1 MMRPIHRRYLREFFT
16 AMGAYVVLI
25 VLYGALAPRL
35 PTSSWRFVL
44 AIAPLLPVIG
54 VIRAVVRLIR
64 DEDELERR
72 IDLEAFAI
80 AAMVTGFG
88 FFSYGLLLSVGAF
101 PAPPAFL
108 VAILVM
114 PGLFGSYGLARWA
127 VSRRYART

>member
-1 MMRPIHRRYLREFFT
+1 MRAIHRRYLREFFAGMT
-16 AMGAYVVLI
+16 MYLALI
-25 VLYGALAPRL
+25 ALYGVLAPRL
-35 PTSSWRFVL
+35 PTSPWRFVL

-101 PAPPAFL
+101 PTPPAFFL
-108 VAILVM
+108 AILVM
-114 PGLFGSYGLARWA
+114 PALFGSYGLAKWA
-127 VSRRYART
+127 VSRRYARA

>member
-1 MMRPIHRRYLREFFT
+1 MRTVHRRYLREFFT
-16 AMGAYVVLI
+16 SMGTYVALI
-25 VLYGALAPRL
+25 ALYGVLVPRL
-35 PTSSWRFVL
+35 PTSPWRFVL

-101 PAPPAFL
+101 PMAPAFL

-114 PGLFGSYGLARWA
+114 PCLFGSYGLAKWA
-127 VSRRYART
+127 VSRRYARP

>member
-1 MMRPIHRRYLREFFT
+1 MRPIHRRYLREFFT

-44 AIAPLLPVIG
+44 AIAPLLPVTG

>member
-1 MMRPIHRRYLREFFT
+1 MRAIHRRYLREFFM
-16 AMGAYVVLI
+16 AMSAYVALI
-25 VLYGALAPRL
+25 ALYGVLVPRI
-35 PTSSWRFVL
+35 PAGPWRFAL

-88 FFSYGLLLSVGAF
+88 FFSFGLLLSVGAF
-101 PAPPAFL
+101 PKPPAFL

-114 PGLFGSYGLARWA
+114 PALFASYGIAKWA
-127 VSRRYART
+127 VSRRYARP